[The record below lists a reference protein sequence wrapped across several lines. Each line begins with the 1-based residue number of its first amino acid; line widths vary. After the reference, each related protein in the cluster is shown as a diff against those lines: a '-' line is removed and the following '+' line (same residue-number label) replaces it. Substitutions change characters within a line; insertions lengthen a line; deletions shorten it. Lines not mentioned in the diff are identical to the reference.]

1 LLAPTRTGLHGATC
15 RHDEGGASPER
26 VRTRRGDSTRKED
39 EELELLC
46 WKVLSRKSLL
56 FFWFALKLG
65 RRHSW
70 WGKFGEGKKIKS
82 AEYDVRFGVMSNIL
96 ERK

>member
-1 LLAPTRTGLHGATC
+1 MERLAAMMKAVLHLRGCEHVEVVAQ
-15 RHDEGGASPER
+15 EK
-26 VRTRRGDSTRKED
+26 RTRNLNFFVGKSSAE
-39 EELELLC
+39 
-46 WKVLSRKSLL
+46 SRFF

-70 WGKFGEGKKIKS
+70 WGEFGEGKKIKS